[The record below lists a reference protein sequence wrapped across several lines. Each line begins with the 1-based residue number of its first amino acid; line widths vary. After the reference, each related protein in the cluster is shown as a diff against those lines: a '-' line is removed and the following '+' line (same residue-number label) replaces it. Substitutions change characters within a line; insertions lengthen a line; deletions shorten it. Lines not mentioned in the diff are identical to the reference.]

1 MRRASLIDEA
11 ALEALGLT
19 AADITLTAVYHR
31 ISQSPSQNGKKN
43 TVPVSNA
50 SILQSLLMSNALG
63 NTLTFRASRTQGG
76 VTYYQDYTVTIR
88 RTLSLDAL
96 RVSYAGAAMKMT
108 PDYAASV
115 TQYAVTAP
123 PQDFPK
129 REFKPKPAAKPAA
142 KKTGAAK
149 APAARKPRAAKPK
162 AEQ

>member
-1 MRRASLIDEA
+1 
-11 ALEALGLT
+11 
-19 AADITLTAVYHR
+19 
-31 ISQSPSQNGKKN
+31 
-43 TVPVSNA
+43 
-50 SILQSLLMSNALG
+50 MSNALG

-123 PQDFPK
+123 MGARALTVQPVL
-129 REFKPKPAAKPAA
+129 R
-142 KKTGAAK
+142 KTVVMPYGAGENGYAVEVAGAEPDGNGGYLVSLNGTNEAETVTIRVK
-149 APAARKPRAAKPK
+149 TRTAWMWSPRFF
-162 AEQ
+162 